1 MDTNIDEEF
10 RHIRLDD
17 GPPLRPLGLDKMI
30 TRVENWGLAHPS
42 ASPSTSQPLRPPSPP
57 RRRGVYPVPR
67 PQEGVSPLGGLF
79 DYPELL
85 PLVLGHFDHP
95 RDLAVLARVCSSWCK
110 IARRRLY
117 ESIWVRP
124 CTSFSHYMLADL
136 EGEDGCHSK
145 LVLLFDT
152 LYRNAGLCRLVRK
165 LGKSISPK
173 LNHS

>member
-1 MDTNIDEEF
+1 MDTDIDEEF

-17 GPPLRPLGLDKMI
+17 GPRLRPLGLDKMF
-30 TRVENWGLAHPS
+30 TRVEKWGLAHPS
-42 ASPSTSQPLRPPSPP
+42 PSPSTSQPTRPPSPP
-57 RRRGVYPVPR
+57 RRRGIYPLPR
-67 PQEGVSPLGGLF
+67 PQEGISPLGRLF

-85 PLVLGHFDHP
+85 PLVLSHFDHP

-117 ESIWVRP
+117 ENIWVRP
-124 CTSFSHYMLADL
+124 CRSLFFCDVANG

-152 LYRNAGLCRLVRK
+152 LHRNPELCRLVRK
-165 LGKSISPK
+165 LGKSSAPK
-173 LNHS
+173 